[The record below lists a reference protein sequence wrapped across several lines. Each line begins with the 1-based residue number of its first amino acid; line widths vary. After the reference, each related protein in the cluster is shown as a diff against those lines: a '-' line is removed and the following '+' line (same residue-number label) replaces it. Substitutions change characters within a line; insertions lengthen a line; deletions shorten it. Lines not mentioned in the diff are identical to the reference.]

1 LFNDPFFY
9 CRIHQQLGKDQANAL
24 HTDTE
29 TPFKNQRDTYRRL
42 LRYHVFQTKNPPDD
56 LVKKGILK

>member
-1 LFNDPFFY
+1 MTSLSKMVSRY
-9 CRIHQQLGKDQANAL
+9 TAGKDQANAL

-42 LRYHVFQTKNPPDD
+42 LRYHVFQTKNPPND